1 MAARVAGVGV
11 ALLAISINASVALG
25 GAGAPTFKWSTSQ
38 PVIGRDFEKFRKAQL
53 AKLPRNAVLEITG
66 LYSAAEQQAAGNP
79 TPNLGIARAA
89 KTAAF
94 FLAAIHSE
102 RIKLVS
108 ALVSDDGFTETT
120 KKMAAFAAVSFAD
133 VAAVSY
139 SQTATSSPRPRPKPI
154 PILFPIN
161 KIIRHTNLAVDSY
174 LIELATL
181 LKSSGGRAILIGYAD
196 PRGAREVN
204 LRLATQR
211 AESIRA
217 ELVKLGVR
225 GDNINIFTH
234 GVPDTNAPDTNAI
247 DMSATDD
254 SVNGRQ
260 ISRRVDILIL

>member
-11 ALLAISINASVALG
+11 ALLAMSINASVALD

-133 VAAVSY
+133 VPVVSS
-139 SQTATSSPRPRPKPI
+139 SQTATSSPQPRPKPI

-161 KIIRHTNLAVDSY
+161 KVIRHTNPAVDSY
-174 LIELATL
+174 LMELARL
-181 LKSSGGRAILIGYAD
+181 LKLSSGRAILIGYAD
-196 PRGAREVN
+196 PRGVREVN

-225 GDNINIFTH
+225 GHNINIFTH
-234 GVPDTNAPDTNAI
+234 GAPDTNAPDTT
-247 DMSATDD
+247 ATDD